1 MEHQVIIRSNDH
13 MFHRGDLV
21 FSFIKNN
28 KQLLKTMER
37 CLNFNYI

>member
-13 MFHRGDLV
+13 MFHPSDLG

-37 CLNFNYI
+37 CINFSYI